1 MNNRTKMIT
10 EPDDV
15 LFSQRE
21 EKRQKDI
28 MLLQN

>member
-1 MNNRTKMIT
+1 MNNRTKMMT
-10 EPDDV
+10 EPDD
-15 LFSQRE
+15 LLYTQRE